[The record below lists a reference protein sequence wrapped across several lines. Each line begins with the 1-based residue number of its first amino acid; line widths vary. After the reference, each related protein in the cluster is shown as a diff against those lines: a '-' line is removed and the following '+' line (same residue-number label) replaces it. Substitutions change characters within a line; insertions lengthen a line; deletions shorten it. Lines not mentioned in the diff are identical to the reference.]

1 MSYIMETRRQIDN
14 RASRR
19 AGARRVQERV
29 SMHDEQVVV
38 FIWGCRTLGWS
49 LRKIAASLDGA
60 VAPPGRRGRYV
71 AGKWTAAA
79 VQRICR
85 RYKIPTDR
93 AADPPRSLLR
103 YIRAGVSISQRDVRR
118 ARYM

>member
-1 MSYIMETRRQIDN
+1 MSYIMETRRKIDN

-19 AGARRVQERV
+19 AAARRVQERV

-49 LRKIAASLDGA
+49 LRKIAAALEGA
-60 VAPPGRRGRYV
+60 VAPPGQRGRYV

-85 RYKIPTDR
+85 RYEIPTDR
-93 AADPPRSLLR
+93 TADPPRSLLR

>member
-1 MSYIMETRRQIDN
+1 MKKDRRKIAN
-14 RASRR
+14 AMSRR
-19 AGARRVQERV
+19 AAARRVQEKV
-29 SMHDEQVVV
+29 EEHDEKVVV

-49 LRKIAASLDGA
+49 LRRIAAALD
-60 VAPPGRRGRYV
+60 VSVPPPGQRAGYKV
-71 AGKWTAAA
+71 GKWTAAA

-85 RYKIPTDR
+85 RYEIPTDR

-103 YIRAGVSISQRDVRR
+103 YIRAGVSISRQDVRR